1 MDCGLE
7 LCDHWPD
14 VPDWARSG
22 WPVKRLS
29 GFDAFVLHLESPT
42 VYQHTLKMAVVV
54 GTDDHPFDIDHLR
67 RRMQRR
73 VHLLAPLRYV
83 LANGPGLHHPM
94 WRENSE
100 VDFDYHLREVVAPAP
115 GGQRELDEV
124 TSRIMSSPLDRS
136 RPLWEMHAV
145 TGLAGGRVALV
156 TKMHHA
162 LADGLASANL
172 LAKAVMSYP
181 DEELAEY
188 VPVPPDPAPTRGQA
202 FRWAAVDHARNLRAL
217 PGVLTR
223 TVRGVHRMR
232 TQSSPR
238 APHSAE
244 LLNAPRIFT
253 NGALSA
259 QRRFSTSTLPLGD
272 VQRVR
277 RALGI
282 TLNDAILGLVAGAMR
297 DMLLEVEG
305 KADVPLVAIV
315 PVSVS
320 FDDTDRISGNRIS
333 VMLASL
339 PTQLAD
345 PIERCRAASAAAKVS
360 KEKSRLLGLTMMG
373 DLTQYIPG
381 GALERFARHSSRTR
395 RGDRAKPQANL
406 VVSNVPGPKEQIHI
420 AGYPVTDLFSVGP
433 LNDGCAVNITIW
445 SYRDQLQ
452 VSVLTDAVMVP
463 EPQRITDAL
472 ARAFDELRD
481 AVEARPDAGS
491 DDAVNTVTGN

>member
-1 MDCGLE
+1 M
-7 LCDHWPD
+7 
-14 VPDWARSG
+14 
-22 WPVKRLS
+22 KRLS
-29 GFDAFVLHLESPT
+29 GFDSFVLNIESPT
-42 VYQHTLKMAVVV
+42 VYQHTLKIAVVA
-54 GTDDHPFDIDHLR
+54 GTEDHPFDIDHLR
-67 RRMQRR
+67 HRMQRR
-73 VHLLAPLRYV
+73 IHLLAPLRYV
-83 LANGPGLHHPM
+83 LAEGPGLHHPM
-94 WRENSE
+94 WRENCE
-100 VDFDYHLREVVAPAP
+100 VDFDYHLREVVAPGP

-124 TSRIMSSPLDRS
+124 ISGIMSTPLDRS

-145 TGLAGGRVALV
+145 TGLADGRVALV

-172 LAKAVMSYP
+172 LARAVMSYP
-181 DEELAEY
+181 DEALAEY
-188 VPVPPDPAPTRGQA
+188 VPIPPDPVPSRREVL
-202 FRWAAVDHARNLRAL
+202 RWAVVDHARHLRAF
-217 PGVLTR
+217 PGVLNR

-232 TQSSPR
+232 KQGPPP
-238 APHSAE
+238 APHSAK
-244 LLNAPRIFT
+244 LLEPPRIFT

-259 QRRFSTSTLPLGD
+259 QRRFTTSTLPLGE

-277 RALGI
+277 KSLGI
-282 TLNDAILGLVAGAMR
+282 TLNDAILGMVSGAMR
-297 DMLLEVEG
+297 EMLLEVDG

-320 FDDTDRISGNRIS
+320 FDTDRISGNRIS

-345 PIERCRAASAAAKVS
+345 PIERCRAAAAAAKVS
-360 KEKSRLLGLTMMG
+360 KEKSRLLGLAMMG
-373 DLTQYIPG
+373 ELTEYVPG
-381 GALERFARHSSRTR
+381 AALRGFAQRGSRTR
-395 RGDRAKPQANL
+395 RADRAKPQANL

-463 EPQRITDAL
+463 EPQRLAEAL
-472 ARAFDELRD
+472 ADAFDELRD
-481 AVEARPDAGS
+481 AVDAGT
-491 DDAVNTVTGN
+491 DAGGNAGTGPSAEASPSPRAPGVPA